1 MRSLHRNWR
10 HREDVAE
17 ARELVAQKARIGA
30 LYVITVASFQSI
42 CNLLGWASEFP
53 TLIR

>member
-30 LYVITVASFQSI
+30 LYVITVAEFSERLQST
-42 CNLLGWASEFP
+42 GVGE
-53 TLIR
+53 